1 MRAYIVRLDEEIFFY
16 NMVNDFTVHTCVLFT
31 PITHLL
37 VIVSEPVVRVAIVLL
52 LLFVL
57 TLRLTFSFL
66 SFTLCAVFRH
76 FSI

>member
-1 MRAYIVRLDEEIFFY
+1 MGAYVCLDEEVFFY
-16 NMVNDFTVHTCVLFT
+16 NMFGDFTVHACVLFAA
-31 PITHLL
+31 ITYLL

-66 SFTLCAVFRH
+66 GFTLCPVFGH